1 MEKKKRIYFT
11 GKGPF
16 SKINLLTT
24 SISNIEAAKK
34 YGLGGDA
41 LMHSIDNSENP
52 DFVDGVINY
61 DKIAKDPNYGKKE

>member
-24 SISNIEAAKK
+24 SISNIEAARK

-41 LMHSIDNSENP
+41 LMHSIDNSEDP
-52 DFVDGVINY
+52 EFVDGVLNY
-61 DKIAKDPNYGKKE
+61 HKIANDPDYGKEK

>member
-24 SISNIEAAKK
+24 SISNIEAVKK

-41 LMHSIDNSENP
+41 LMHSIDNSEDS
-52 DFVDGVINY
+52 DFVDGVVNY
-61 DKIAKDPNYGKKE
+61 DKIATDPDYGKK